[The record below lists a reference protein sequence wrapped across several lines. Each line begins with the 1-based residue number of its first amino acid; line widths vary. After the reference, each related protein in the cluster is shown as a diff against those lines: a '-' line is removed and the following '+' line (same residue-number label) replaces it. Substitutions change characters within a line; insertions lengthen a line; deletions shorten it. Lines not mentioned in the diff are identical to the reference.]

1 MKYKIISI
9 VRIRR
14 NALAKIIRKKY
25 ILKDAKK
32 KCCKHLEIQFQEH

>member
-14 NALAKIIRKKY
+14 KCIGQNIRKKY

-32 KCCKHLEIQFQEH
+32 QCRKHLEIQF